1 MLKSVLTLLLSKF
14 VKRSDTEF
22 IASQP
27 MANDYANRVVLETGV
42 FGTFERTYIA
52 PSNGWVAVS
61 GGNGLVNI
69 YLVNDRSG
77 ISTRLQN
84 EQILLAWPHIYLPC
98 AKGDAYKIAVNASQT
113 QSEGTAISFFP
124 SIGG

>member
-1 MLKSVLTLLLSKF
+1 MLKNVLSLLLSKF
-14 VKRSDTEF
+14 VKRSDTSF

-27 MANDYANRVVLETGV
+27 MPSDYTNRVVLETGV
-42 FGTFERTYIA
+42 FGTFERIYTA
-52 PSNGWVAVS
+52 PSNGWVVVS

-77 ISTRLQN
+77 VSTRLQN
-84 EQILLAWPHIYLPC
+84 EQTLLAWPHIYLPC

-113 QSEGTAISFFP
+113 QTEGTAISFFP

>member
-1 MLKSVLTLLLSKF
+1 MLKSVLALLLSKF

-27 MANDYANRVVLETGV
+27 MPSDYTNRVVLETGV
-42 FGTFERTYIA
+42 FGTFERTYTA
-52 PSNGWVAVS
+52 PSNGWVGVL
-61 GGNGLVNI
+61 GGDGLVNI
-69 YLVNDRSG
+69 YLANDRSR

-98 AKGDAYKIAVNASQT
+98 AKGDAYKIVVNASQT
-113 QSEGTAISFFP
+113 QSEGTAISFIP

>member
-1 MLKSVLTLLLSKF
+1 MSLKSCLQLLLSKF
-14 VKRSDTEF
+14 VKKADTEF

-27 MANDYANRVVLETGV
+27 MPSDYANRVVLETEVLGS
-42 FGTFERTYIA
+42 FERSYIA
-52 PSNGWVAVS
+52 PTNGWAEVF

-77 ISTRLQN
+77 VSTRVQN

-98 AKGDAYKIAVNASQT
+98 AKGDTYRIVVNAAQT
-113 QSEGTAISFFP
+113 QSEGTAIYFFP
-124 SIGG
+124 SIG

>member
-1 MLKSVLTLLLSKF
+1 MLKSVLALLLSKF

-27 MANDYANRVVLETGV
+27 MANDYANRVVLETEV
-42 FGTFERTYIA
+42 FGTFERTYTA

-77 ISTRLQN
+77 VSTRLQN
-84 EQILLAWPHIYLPC
+84 EQILLAWPRIYLPC
-98 AKGDAYKIAVNASQT
+98 AKGDAYRIAVNASQT
-113 QSEGTAISFFP
+113 QTEGTAISFFP